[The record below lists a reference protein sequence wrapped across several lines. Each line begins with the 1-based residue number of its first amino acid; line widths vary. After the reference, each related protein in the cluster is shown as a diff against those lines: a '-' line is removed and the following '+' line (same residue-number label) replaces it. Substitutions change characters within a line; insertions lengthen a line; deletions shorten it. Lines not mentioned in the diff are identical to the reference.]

1 MNRHLKH
8 LIFVIWIIIWTLPIA
23 YYTFSLRFPKITG
36 GFVAYL
42 ILFVPISIPCL
53 FLCIKKRK
61 VALDIIF
68 VILFV
73 LSVIYVYC
81 STLGFEAREPVFYPL
96 VSQTNEVSN
105 YLEIDN
111 GVVDEENEKMLREVF
126 PKSIPEE
133 ATEITYDYF
142 YGAGDFSISI
152 LAKWK
157 LPYEIYNEYRN
168 DYKSTELKKTGNAYI
183 YTEYSDTTTCFCSV
197 IFYDDNQMIEYKFQ
211 QDN

>member
-1 MNRHLKH
+1 M
-8 LIFVIWIIIWTLPIA
+8 IIIQNKRKTIILSVIFIGYLVLFGPI
-23 YYTFSLRFPKITG
+23 I
-36 GFVAYL
+36 
-42 ILFVPISIPCL
+42 IPCL
-53 FLCIKKRK
+53 FLCVKKRK
-61 VALDIIF
+61 VVLDIIF
-68 VILFV
+68 VILFA

-81 STLGFEAREPVFYPL
+81 STLGFKAREPVFYPL
-96 VSQTNEVSN
+96 ISQTNKVSN

-111 GVVDEENEKMLREVF
+111 GVVDEEDEKMLRDVF

-157 LPYEIYNEYRN
+157 LPYEIYNKYRN
-168 DYKSTELKKTGNAYI
+168 DYKSTELKKTENAYI
-183 YTEYSDTTTCFCSV
+183 YTEYSNTTTCFCSV
-197 IFYDDNQMIEYKFQ
+197 IFYDDIQTVEYKFQ

>member
-1 MNRHLKH
+1 MKRYFKYF
-8 LIFVIWIIIWTLPIA
+8 IFIIWITVWVLPIA
-23 YYTFSLRFPKITG
+23 YYVLSLRFPKITG
-36 GFVAYL
+36 GIIGYL
-42 ILFVPISIPCL
+42 VLFVPIIFPCL
-53 FLCIKKRK
+53 FLCVKKRN
-61 VALDIIF
+61 VVLNIIF
-68 VILFV
+68 VILFS

-96 VSQTNEVSN
+96 ISQTNKVSN

-111 GVVDEENEKMLREVF
+111 GVLDEENEKMLRDVF

-157 LPYEIYNEYRN
+157 MPYEIYNKYRN
-168 DYKSTELKKTGNAYI
+168 DYKSTELKKIENAYI
-183 YTEYSDTTTCFCSV
+183 YTKYSNTTSCFCSV
-197 IFYDDNQMIEYKFQ
+197 TFYDDNQTIEYKFQ